1 MKTASY
7 AYVRTIVRATHVT
20 PMKILFVCLGN
31 AFRSPVAEALLKKL
45 KPQIEVD
52 SAGVN
57 PGIPIA
63 EVAKKYLAKENAE
76 EYLKKIP
83 ESLSEKNLA
92 SYDLIVVME
101 PRHKD
106 IILSK
111 CPECKNKIIVWDIM
125 DPYFMPS
132 GRAEEIFELVRQKVK
147 ALADSFK

>member
-7 AYVRTIVRATHVT
+7 AYVRTIARATHVT

-63 EVAKKYLAKENAE
+63 EVTKKYLAKENAE
-76 EYLKKIP
+76 KYLKKDP

-101 PRHKD
+101 SRHKD

-125 DPYFMPS
+125 DPYLMS
-132 GRAEEIFELVRQKVK
+132 SRRTEEIFELVRQKVK
-147 ALADSFK
+147 KLADSFK